1 MSNYVI
7 TKYSYDRAKKVGL
20 LIKQSKNPLKKIDVY
35 KNSIGDSLYMD
46 YPNYMITFNLQYAD
60 ERRK

>member
-20 LIKQSKNPLKKIDVY
+20 VIKQSKNPLKKSTFIKIVLE
-35 KNSIGDSLYMD
+35 IRCIW
-46 YPNYMITFNLQYAD
+46 IT
-60 ERRK
+60 RTT